1 MTQTFG
7 PDTPLTAYETFG
19 GRAEFNKGTKMG
31 VHVKFENGWTVSI
44 QYGAGT
50 YSSNHDEW
58 RDITNP
64 EFSRPAVTAE
74 VACWFDDPTGE
85 PHSEMCEWADGEAEV
100 ACWFDDPTGEP
111 HSEMCEWADGD
122 TVQGYKD
129 WDEVQTLLKAA
140 AMGELT
146 EPIDLFA
153 GSDE

>member
-85 PHSEMCEWADGEAEV
+85 PHSEMCEWADG
-100 ACWFDDPTGEP
+100 
-111 HSEMCEWADGD
+111 D